1 MTFKV
6 SLVGNVGREDSQ
18 LKQTSKGNVLSFSM
32 GVRCG
37 QDATEWVQVSIW
49 GKYGEAMKDHI
60 KAKTGITVF
69 GKLDGVEMYQ
79 KRDGGS
85 GKSIRVTANDVVVH
99 RAPSDQRQQSL
110 GQSRPQTQERQWESP
125 QQQQRQ
131 PQQQQQQ
138 SWQAPQAQ
146 QQGGWGQPQQSWQPS
161 GGNGGNQ
168 GGNGGDDPIPF

>member
-69 GKLDGVEMYQ
+69 GKLDGVELYQ

-110 GQSRPQTQERQWESP
+110 GQARP

-131 PQQQQQQ
+131 WDNPQQQQQQQ
-138 SWQAPQAQ
+138 SWQAQQGQ
-146 QQGGWGQPQQSWQPS
+146 QQGGWGQPQQQQQQQQSWQPA
-161 GGNGGNQ
+161 